1 MIRTKSCHCVMLRV
15 TSLWI
20 CLTLLETYN
29 YFPLNIH
36 IELSPLSSNIHPEY
50 SYFPL
55 LSNSDRTYIP
65 NNVISLGLQTLNP
78 QQNYFPLKTQ
88 TLDYH
93 YPETSK
99 SHTNVCHN
107 SITSTKH
114 DKNDHD
120 TTWNT
125 CGDLISRVNHR
136 YIAFL
141 DRADKH
147 NLITSGNN

>member
-1 MIRTKSCHCVMLRV
+1 VAVAAVKSCRCVMLRV

-20 CLTLLETYN
+20 RLTIPKTYD

-36 IELSPLSSNIHPEY
+36 IELSSHSH
-50 SYFPL
+50 
-55 LSNSDRTYIP
+55 RTYTH
-65 NNVISLGLQTLNP
+65 NKVISLGLQTLNP

-88 TLDYH
+88 TSDCH

-99 SHTNVCHN
+99 SHTNLCRN
-107 SITSTKH
+107 SVTSTKH

-125 CGDLISRVNHR
+125 RGDLISRVIHP
-136 YIAFL
+136 YIAF
-141 DRADKH
+141 D
-147 NLITSGNN
+147 NN